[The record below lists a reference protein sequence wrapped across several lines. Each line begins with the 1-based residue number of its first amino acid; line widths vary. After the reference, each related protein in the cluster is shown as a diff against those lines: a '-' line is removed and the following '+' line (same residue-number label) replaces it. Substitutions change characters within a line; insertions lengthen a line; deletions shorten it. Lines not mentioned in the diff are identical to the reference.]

1 LLQASDYTH
10 AAMIMQQCLCHDLRF
25 TVSTSVH
32 SLRLSTHTAAVTL
45 HYSHCHTATT
55 TSTTI
60 IRCTTC
66 PTSLCEDC
74 LPEDDVESVG
84 RWSAIE
90 NLGYRS
96 KQAYWIRCEK
106 CLNGTKD
113 ITEDV
118 TEDVDADVG
127 DVDSGTE
134 SMLDAAAVTSSSAAA
149 RRASPSVKGSGS
161 SSRRSSLLSRAS
173 PASNDSDT

>member
-1 LLQASDYTH
+1 VILVSCSTLMIH
-10 AAMIMQQCLCHDLRF
+10 AQRYRIRYMRHPHDLHN
-25 TVSTSVH
+25 T
-32 SLRLSTHTAAVTL
+32 LITHTAAATWYCL
-45 HYSHCHTATT
+45 HYCTATT
-55 TSTTI
+55 SS

-90 NLGYRS
+90 SLGYRS

-106 CLNGTKD
+106 CLNGTKEVAD
-113 ITEDV
+113 DV

-134 SMLDAAAVTSSSAAA
+134 SMLDAAAVSTSASAAS

-161 SSRRSSLLSRAS
+161 KSRRSSLLSRAS
-173 PASNDSDT
+173 PASNDSES